1 MPGGPL
7 RAKPWRGLPRAAAAL
22 LLACAAAVGAQAQ
35 PPLAAPDGPSAAPRA
50 PWSRMDVPG
59 SAPGRRVPVLRR
71 EASPDAAAPR
81 VVVVPGSG
89 CAGLGPI
96 APAYFAGLE
105 RAQVW
110 VLHKP
115 FTNPWVRT
123 APEGCGE
130 AFARDDRP
138 TRWQADALAVLQALR
153 ASEPERPTWLV
164 GISEGGDLLPA
175 LGQALG
181 GSLRGLVLLSA
192 SGLDPAE
199 TLRLQAQR
207 IGRPEAW
214 AEIRA
219 AAASARSDDALVH
232 GRSLGHWRDL
242 LAWRL
247 FEPLTARPWTVW
259 QWWGDADELIPAEAH
274 ERFAREA
281 AARPARL
288 CVRRWPGADHGLH
301 RPDAGAA
308 QSQLWRALL
317 AATEA
322 GGAACGPP

>member
-1 MPGGPL
+1 MPGVSL
-7 RAKPWRGLPRAAAAL
+7 RAKPWRGLPRTAAAL
-22 LLACAAAVGAQAQ
+22 LLACAGAAAAA
-35 PPLAAPDGPSAAPRA
+35 PSALAAPDGPSAALRA
-50 PWSRMDVPG
+50 PWSRVDLPG

-115 FTNPWVRT
+115 LTNPWVRT
-123 APEGCGE
+123 APDGCGE

-138 TRWQADALAVLQALR
+138 TRWQADALAALQALR

-181 GSLRGLVLLSA
+181 TSLRGLVLLSA

-219 AAASARSDDALVH
+219 AAASARSDDDLVH

-247 FEPLTARPWTVW
+247 FEPLTAPVWAVW
-259 QWWGDADELIPAEAH
+259 QWWGDADELIPAEAY
-274 ERFAREA
+274 ERFGREA
-281 AARPARL
+281 VARPARL
-288 CVRRWPGADHGLH
+288 CVRRWPGADHGLN
-301 RPDAGAA
+301 RPGAGPA
-308 QSQLWRALL
+308 QPALWLALL

-322 GGAACGPP
+322 DDAGCGLP

>member
-7 RAKPWRGLPRAAAAL
+7 RVKPWCGLPRAASAL
-22 LLACAAAVGAQAQ
+22 LLACAAVAGAAQ
-35 PPLAAPDGPSAAPRA
+35 SALAASDGPNAAPRA
-50 PWSRMDVPG
+50 PWTRVDLPG

-71 EASPDAAAPR
+71 EAGPDAAAPR

-115 FTNPWVRT
+115 LTNPWVRT

-138 TRWQADALAVLQALR
+138 TRWQADALAALQALR
-153 ASEPERPTWLV
+153 ASEPDRPTWLV

-219 AAASARSDDALVH
+219 AAASAQSDDDLAH

-259 QWWGDADELIPAEAH
+259 QWWGEADELIPAEAH

-288 CVRRWPGADHGLH
+288 CARRWPGADHGLH
-301 RPDAGAA
+301 RPGAGPA
-308 QSQLWRALL
+308 QPQLWQALL
-317 AATEA
+317 AASPA
-322 GGAACGPP
+322 GGADCGMP